1 MQRGSA
7 STSKYPKDVQW
18 RSLQQLKR
26 ERPADVSQVLKCAI
40 PHDVTKVLTT
50 ASSSTI
56 SPESKRARL
65 HSGSSIQLEKL
76 GLKLSGRIP
85 HVVLEECL
93 KCTENG
99 DKSGI
104 FSRLREFFG
113 EHLSVLS
120 ADSQIYCAKLLIQI
134 AIASRIVPIVN
145 TCLLYALHI
154 CKSADMKQNM
164 WDEILMLLTDDKDKK
179 EISLFNRPAI
189 YASVLSLF
197 EWALSE
203 GLRIG
208 EYMQQ
213 IICVAQES
221 VRSTDQNNRIAAIN
235 LFVTCLLKGK
245 ELCSVEECL
254 WLEKLLSKMV
264 EDRDS
269 RVRIA
274 AVKGLSTMAASG
286 RLLSFSIYQQVKN
299 LCENSSKI
307 VRTEALYILKIFA
320 DYRPE
325 TEVIGR
331 NGAKLRLVDDAFAAV
346 CHAINDV
353 EVTVRAVAARLLGDF
368 KQVSDSFLDQTLDK
382 KLLNAMRMS
391 KTRDGASK
399 KPQAYGLRRR
409 RSVATSEWSTGK
421 KLGEDVPVE
430 RFDEEQTS
438 IISSGACGAF
448 VTALEDEFMIVRQAG
463 VYSLGQLAADR
474 PFLAAAALD
483 HLADMFN
490 DEIEQVR
497 LDAVH
502 ALTPLVVHGI
512 LQKEQ
517 LDTILT
523 VLDDAFP
530 DSREALRVLL
540 SRSTLGTPDCLR
552 YVVKALLNC
561 MKRFPIDRQSVFK
574 YLFRCMSDL
583 GRRHAT
589 FVQLLS
595 DELLELHPVFDI
607 TEPAVDDQFYLAKLI
622 LILNAAS
629 THDPICS
636 LLPAFVVRHYKFL
649 RCSMPLLVPTIEAFS
664 DDSAPS
670 TSNLSINKKLAEAG
684 ERTRALLER
693 TYEMMQEASQ
703 SRSYQQRMIEKKLLL
718 KDMNA
723 LCEGDEGVAGTAQ
736 FLSCLLKILTQ
747 SELSVK
753 ILSHGGDL
761 QTALNAIDEGLR
773 LLERADNDFSCV
785 DKVMLAMLEEFH
797 FQLSILR
804 LAALFDMKPP
814 AYSNAAQLIEVEV
827 NRFKERCRSLAVSP
841 SESMAEVLIGIERIF
856 VSTQAKK
863 FISGSSLTDLFQSH
877 AVLPQKKF
885 ASLGSISIKWAQIV
899 EPSETPSE
907 PIRFVVG
914 LPLGISI
921 NILLHNFSKK
931 DISRFRIKTDYPDRS
946 SILFCPR
953 ESEFKEIAAHTY
965 RLLCKVLVQADNLWS
980 DSALVRFGCVL
991 KSQQLTDV
999 IPPLISGFTRASC
1012 IPVAESPFSNKQAS
1026 IEIPIQPIQAKA
1038 SC

>member
-1 MQRGSA
+1 MQQGSV
-7 STSKYPKDVQW
+7 STSKYSKDVQW
-18 RSLQQLKR
+18 RSLQRLKR
-26 ERPADVSQVLKCAI
+26 ERSADVSQVLKCVI
-40 PHDVTKVLTT
+40 PHEVTKLLTT
-50 ASSSTI
+50 TSSSTI
-56 SPESKRARL
+56 SPEPKKPRI
-65 HSGSSIQLEKL
+65 HSGSSTQLEKL

-99 DKSGI
+99 DKLEI

-120 ADSQIYCAKLLIQI
+120 VDSQIYCAKLLIQI
-134 AIASRIVPIVN
+134 AIASRVVTVSN

-154 CKSADMKQNM
+154 CKSADTKQNI
-164 WDEILMLLTDDKDKK
+164 WAEIVILMAGDKDKK
-179 EISLFNRPAI
+179 ETSLFHRPAI
-189 YASVLSLF
+189 YASLLSF
-197 EWALSE
+197 FDWALSE
-203 GLRIG
+203 SLKIDQ
-208 EYMQQ
+208 YMQQ
-213 IICVAQES
+213 IICVAEES
-221 VRSTDQNNRIAAIN
+221 IRLTDQNSRIAAIN
-235 LFVTCLLKGK
+235 FFVTCLVKGK
-245 ELCSVEECL
+245 ELCSVQEFL
-254 WLEKLLSKMV
+254 WLEKLLSKMA

-307 VRTEALYILKIFA
+307 VRTEALYILKVFA
-320 DYRPE
+320 DHRPE
-325 TEVIGR
+325 TEIVGR

-399 KPQAYGLRRR
+399 KPQAYGPRRR
-409 RSVATSEWSTGK
+409 RSQAISEWSTGK

-497 LDAVH
+497 LDAVR

-561 MKRFPIDRQSVFK
+561 MRRFPIDRQSIFK
-574 YLFRCMSDL
+574 CMSDL
-583 GRRHAT
+583 GRHHAT
-589 FVQLLS
+589 FLQLLS

-622 LILNAAS
+622 LILNGAS
-629 THDPICS
+629 VHDPICS
-636 LLPAFVVRHYKFL
+636 LLPAFAVRHYKFL
-649 RCSMPLLVPTIEAFS
+649 RCSMPLLVPLIEAFS
-664 DDSAPS
+664 DDGASSAN
-670 TSNLSINKKLAEAG
+670 NLSINKKLAEAG
-684 ERTRALLER
+684 VRTRALLER

-703 SRSYQQRMIEKKLLL
+703 SRSYQQRLIEKKLLL

-747 SELSVK
+747 CELSVK
-753 ILSHGGDL
+753 ILSYGGDL

-773 LLERADNDFSCV
+773 LLERVDNDFSSV
-785 DKVMLAMLEEFH
+785 DKVMLATLEEFH
-797 FQLSILR
+797 FQFSILR
-804 LAALFDMKPP
+804 LAALFDIKPS
-814 AYSNAAQLIEVEV
+814 AYTNAAQLIEAEV
-827 NRFKERCRSLAVSP
+827 IRFKERCRLLAVSP
-841 SESMAEVLIGIERIF
+841 SESMAEVLVGIEKIF
-856 VSTQAKK
+856 VTTQAEK
-863 FISGSSLTDLFQSH
+863 FINGSSLTALFQSH
-877 AVLPQKKF
+877 AILLQKKF
-885 ASLGSISIKWAQIV
+885 ASLGSISVKWVQIV
-899 EPSETPSE
+899 EPSETSSE

-946 SILFCPR
+946 STLFCPR
-953 ESEFKEIAAHTY
+953 EGEFKEIAAHTY
-965 RLLCKVLVQADNLWS
+965 RLLCNVLVQADNLWS
-980 DSALVRFGCVL
+980 DSARVRFGCVL
-991 KSQQLTDV
+991 KSQQITDV
-999 IPPLISGFTRASC
+999 IPPLVNGFTRSSC
-1012 IPVAESPFSNKQAS
+1012 IPVAESPFSNKQA
-1026 IEIPIQPIQAKA
+1026 IMEISIQPIQAKA

>member
-1 MQRGSA
+1 MQQERMSA
-7 STSKYPKDVQW
+7 SKYSKDLQC
-18 RSLQQLKR
+18 RSLHRLKR
-26 ERPADVSQVLKCAI
+26 ERPGDTSQISKVMF
-40 PHDVTKVLTT
+40 PHEVTKVL
-50 ASSSTI
+50 AAISSSTV
-56 SPESKRARL
+56 PPDSKRPRL
-65 HSGSSIQLEKL
+65 HSVPSTQSEKM

-85 HVVLEECL
+85 HMVLEECL

-99 DKSGI
+99 DKLGVL
-104 FSRLREFFG
+104 SRLREFFG

-120 ADSQIYCAKLLIQI
+120 ADSQFYCAKLLIQI
-134 AIASRIVPIVN
+134 ASSSRIVTITN

-154 CKSADMKQNM
+154 CKSADMKQNI
-164 WDEILMLLTDDKDKK
+164 WDEIVTLMADDKDKK
-179 EISLFNRPAI
+179 ETGVFHRPAV
-189 YASVLSLF
+189 YASLLALF

-203 GLRIG
+203 GLKIG
-208 EYMQQ
+208 QYIQEMN
-213 IICVAQES
+213 CMAEES

-235 LFVTCLLKGK
+235 LFVTCLLKSK
-245 ELCSVEECL
+245 EQCSIQEFL
-254 WLEKLLSKMV
+254 WLEKLLSTMA

-274 AVKGLSTMAASG
+274 AVKGLSAMATSG
-286 RLLSFSIYQQVKN
+286 RLLSFSLYQQVKN

-307 VRTEALYILKIFA
+307 VRKEALYILKAFA

-325 TEVIGR
+325 MEVIGR

-353 EVTVRAVAARLLGDF
+353 EVTVRAIAARLLGDF

-399 KPQAYGLRRR
+399 KPQAYGSRRR
-409 RSVATSEWSTGK
+409 RSQATSEWSTGK
-421 KLGEDVPVE
+421 KLGEDAPVE
-430 RFDEEQTS
+430 RFDEEQAS

-497 LDAVH
+497 LDAVR

-523 VLDDAFP
+523 VLDDALP
-530 DSREALRVLL
+530 DSREALCVLL

-561 MKRFPIDRQSVFK
+561 MRRFPIDRQSIFK
-574 YLFRCMSDL
+574 CMSDL

-629 THDPICS
+629 AHDPICS
-636 LLPAFVVRHYKFL
+636 LLPAFAVRHYKFL

-664 DDSAPS
+664 DDSTSS
-670 TSNLSINKKLAEAG
+670 TNNLSINKKLAEAG

-703 SRSYQQRMIEKKLLL
+703 SRSYQQRMIEKRLLI

-736 FLSCLLKILTQ
+736 LLSYLLKILTQ
-747 SELSVK
+747 CELTVK
-753 ILSHGGDL
+753 ILSCGDDL
-761 QTALNAIDEGLR
+761 QTALNAADEGLR
-773 LLERADNDFSCV
+773 LLECVGSNFSSV
-785 DKVMLAMLEEFH
+785 DKVMLATLEEFR

-804 LAALFDMKPP
+804 LAALFDMKPG
-814 AYSNAAQLIEVEV
+814 AYTNAAQLVEAEMI
-827 NRFKERCRSLAVSP
+827 RFRERCQSLVVSP
-841 SESMAEVLIGIERIF
+841 SQSTTEVLIGIERLF
-856 VSTQAKK
+856 AATQAKK
-863 FISGSSLTDLFQSH
+863 FISGSSLTALFQSH
-877 AVLPQKKF
+877 AVLLQKKF
-885 ASLGSISIKWAQIV
+885 TSLGSISIKWAEIV
-899 EPSETPSE
+899 EPSETPNE
-907 PIRFVVG
+907 PLRFVVG

-921 NILLHNFSKK
+921 NILLHNFSKN
-931 DISRFRIKTDYPDRS
+931 DIFQFRIKTDYPDRS

-953 ESEFKEIAAHTY
+953 ESEFKEISAQTY

-980 DSALVRFGCVL
+980 DSARVRFGCVL
-991 KSQQLTDV
+991 KSQQFMDV
-999 IPPLISGFTRASC
+999 IPPLGSGFTRSSC
-1012 IPVAESPFSNKQAS
+1012 IPLAESPFSNKQAAM
-1026 IEIPIQPIQAKA
+1026 EVLIQPIQAKA

>member
-1 MQRGSA
+1 QEMKLLNFTGSDHYLMQQSSVSA
-7 STSKYPKDVQW
+7 SKYSKELQW
-18 RSLQQLKR
+18 RSLHRLKR
-26 ERPADVSQVLKCAI
+26 DRPGEVPQVSKGIL
-40 PHDVTKVLTT
+40 PHEVTKVL
-50 ASSSTI
+50 AIVSSSTVL
-56 SPESKRARL
+56 SDPKRPRL
-65 HSGSSIQLEKL
+65 HSSSCTQFEKV
-76 GLKLSGRIP
+76 GLKLSGRIA

-93 KCTENG
+93 KCIENG
-99 DKSGI
+99 DKLGI
-104 FSRLREFFG
+104 FLRLREFFG
-113 EHLSVLS
+113 EHLSVLNV
-120 ADSQIYCAKLLIQI
+120 DSQICCAKLLIQI
-134 AIASRIVPIVN
+134 AITSKIMAISN

-154 CKSADMKQNM
+154 CKSTNMKQDI
-164 WDEILMLLTDDKDKK
+164 WDEIILLIADKDKK
-179 EISLFNRPAI
+179 EASLFHRSGI
-189 YASVLSLF
+189 YTSLLALF
-197 EWALSE
+197 EWAIAE
-203 GLRIG
+203 GLKLG
-208 EYMQQ
+208 QFMQQ
-213 IICVAQES
+213 MNGVAEENKEQCSSQE
-221 VRSTDQNNRIAAIN
+221 
-235 LFVTCLLKGK
+235 F
-245 ELCSVEECL
+245 L

-286 RLLSFSIYQQVKN
+286 RLLNFSIYQQVKN
-299 LCENSSKI
+299 LCENSSKT

-325 TEVIGR
+325 TEIIGR
-331 NGAKLRLVDDAFAAV
+331 NGAKLRLVDDAFATV

-353 EVTVRAVAARLLGDF
+353 EVTVRATAARLLGDF
-368 KQVSDSFLDQTLDK
+368 QQVSDSFLDQTLDK

-399 KPQAYGLRRR
+399 KPLAYGLRRR
-409 RSVATSEWSTGK
+409 RSQATSEWSTGK

-430 RFDEEQTS
+430 RFDEEQAS

-497 LDAVH
+497 LDAVR

-552 YVVKALLNC
+552 YAIKALLNC
-561 MKRFPIDRQSVFK
+561 MRRFPIDRQSIFK
-574 YLFRCMSDL
+574 CMSDL

-629 THDPICS
+629 AHDPVCS
-636 LLPAFVVRHYKFL
+636 LLPPFVVRHYKFL

-664 DDSAPS
+664 DDNASS
-670 TSNLSINKKLAEAG
+670 TNNLSINKKLTKAG
-684 ERTRALLER
+684 ERTRALLEH

-703 SRSYQQRMIEKKLLL
+703 SRSYEQRMTEKKLLL
-718 KDMNA
+718 KDMNS

-736 FLSCLLKILTQ
+736 FLSCLLKILMQ
-747 SELSVK
+747 CELSVK
-753 ILSHGGDL
+753 ILSYDGDL
-761 QTALNAIDEGLR
+761 QTALNAVDEGLR
-773 LLERADNDFSCV
+773 LLERVDNDFSSV
-785 DKVMLAMLEEFH
+785 DKVMLATLEEFH
-797 FQLSILR
+797 FQLSVLR
-804 LAALFDMKPP
+804 LAALFDIKPG
-814 AYSNAAQLIEVEV
+814 AYTNAAQLIEAEV
-827 NRFKERCRSLAVSP
+827 FRFKERCRSLAVSP
-841 SESMAEVLIGIERIF
+841 SESMAEVLIGIERLF
-856 VSTQAKK
+856 VATQTKK
-863 FISGSSLTDLFQSH
+863 FISGSSLTALFQSH
-877 AVLPQKKF
+877 SVLLQKKF

-921 NILLHNFSKK
+921 NILLHNFSKN
-931 DISRFRIKTDYPDRS
+931 DISRFRIKADYPDRS
-946 SILFCPR
+946 STLFCPR
-953 ESEFKEIAAHTY
+953 ESDFKEIAAQTY

-980 DSALVRFGCVL
+980 DSARVRFGCVL
-991 KSQQLTDV
+991 KSQQFMDAV
-999 IPPLISGFTRASC
+999 PSVNGFTRSSC
-1012 IPVAESPFSNKQAS
+1012 IPIAESPFSNKQAAM
-1026 IEIPIQPIQAKA
+1026 EISIQPIQAKA

>member
-1 MQRGSA
+1 MQHGSV
-7 STSKYPKDVQW
+7 SVSKYSKD
-18 RSLQQLKR
+18 LQCRPLHRLKR
-26 ERPADVSQVLKCAI
+26 EKPGDAPQVSKGVL
-40 PHDVTKVLTT
+40 PHEVTRVLATV
-50 ASSSTI
+50 SSSTI
-56 SPESKRARL
+56 PDSKRSRL
-65 HSGSSIQLEKL
+65 HSFSSVQSEKL
-76 GLKLSGRIP
+76 GLKLSGRIS

-99 DKSGI
+99 DKLGV

-120 ADSQIYCAKLLIQI
+120 VDSQFYCAKLLIQI
-134 AIASRIVPIVN
+134 AKASRIVAATN

-154 CKSADMKQNM
+154 CKSVDMKQNI
-164 WDEILMLLTDDKDKK
+164 WDEIVVLMANDKDKR
-179 EISLFNRPAI
+179 ETSLFHRPAT
-189 YASVLSLF
+189 YASLLALF

-203 GLRIG
+203 GLKIG
-208 EYMQQ
+208 QYMQQ
-213 IICVAQES
+213 MNFMAEES
-221 VRSTDQNNRIAAIN
+221 MRSTDQNNRIAALN
-235 LFVTCLLKGK
+235 LFVTCLLKSK
-245 ELCSVEECL
+245 MQCSVQEFL
-254 WLEKLLSKMV
+254 WLEKLLSKMA

-274 AVKGLSTMAASG
+274 AVKGLSTMAAGG

-307 VRTEALYILKIFA
+307 VRTEALYILKLFA
-320 DYRPE
+320 DHRPE

-353 EVTVRAVAARLLGDF
+353 EVTVRAIAARLLGDF
-368 KQVSDSFLDQTLDK
+368 QQ
-382 KLLNAMRMS
+382 MS

-399 KPQAYGLRRR
+399 KPQVYGLRCR
-409 RSVATSEWSTGK
+409 RSQATSEWSTGK

-430 RFDEEQTS
+430 RFDEEQAS

-463 VYSLGQLAADR
+463 VYSLGQLASAR

-497 LDAVH
+497 LDAVR

-540 SRSTLGTPDCLR
+540 SRSTVGTPDCLL
-552 YVVKALLNC
+552 YVAKALLNC
-561 MKRFPIDRQSVFK
+561 MRRFPIDRQSIFK
-574 YLFRCMSDL
+574 CMSDL
-583 GRRHAT
+583 GRHHAT

-629 THDPICS
+629 VHDPICS
-636 LLPAFVVRHYKFL
+636 LLPAFAVRHYKFL
-649 RCSMPLLVPTIEAFS
+649 RCSMPLLVPAIDAFS
-664 DDSAPS
+664 DNNTSS
-670 TSNLSINKKLAEAG
+670 TNNISINKKLAEAG
-684 ERTRALLER
+684 ERTRAILER

-747 SELSVK
+747 CELSVK
-753 ILSHGGDL
+753 ILSYGGDL
-761 QTALNAIDEGLR
+761 ETALKAIDEGFR
-773 LLERADNDFSCV
+773 LLEHIDNNFSSV
-785 DKVMLAMLEEFH
+785 DKVMLGTLEEFH

-804 LAALFDMKPP
+804 LAALFDIKPGT
-814 AYSNAAQLIEVEV
+814 YTNAAQLIEAEV
-827 NRFKERCRSLAVSP
+827 IRFKERCRSLAVSP
-841 SESMAEVLIGIERIF
+841 SESTAEVLIGVEKLF
-856 VSTQAKK
+856 VAAQAKK
-863 FISGSSLTDLFQSH
+863 FISGSSLTALFQSH
-877 AVLPQKKF
+877 AVLLQKKF
-885 ASLGSISIKWAQIV
+885 ASLGSISVKWAQIV
-899 EPSETPSE
+899 EPSETPNE
-907 PIRFVVG
+907 PVRFVVG

-921 NILLHNFSKK
+921 NVLLHNFSKN

-946 SILFCPR
+946 SVLFCPR
-953 ESEFKEIAAHTY
+953 ESEFKKIAAQTY
-965 RLLCKVLVQADNLWS
+965 RLLCKVLVQADNIWS
-980 DSALVRFGCVL
+980 DSARVHFGCVL
-991 KSQQLTDV
+991 KSQQFTDAMSSLA
-999 IPPLISGFTRASC
+999 IGYTRSLC
-1012 IPVAESPFSNKQAS
+1012 IPVAESPFSNKQATM
-1026 IEIPIQPIQAKA
+1026 EIPIQPVQAKA

>member
-1 MQRGSA
+1 MQHGSA
-7 STSKYPKDVQW
+7 SVSKYSKDLQC
-18 RSLQQLKR
+18 RSLHRLKR
-26 ERPADVSQVLKCAI
+26 ERPSDAPQVSKGV
-40 PHDVTKVLTT
+40 PSYEVTRVVATV
-50 ASSSTI
+50 SSSTV
-56 SPESKRARL
+56 SDSKRPRL
-65 HSGSSIQLEKL
+65 HSFSKTQSEKL
-76 GLKLSGRIP
+76 GLKLSGRIS

-99 DKSGI
+99 DKLGV

-120 ADSQIYCAKLLIQI
+120 VDSRFCCAKLLIQI
-134 AIASRIVPIVN
+134 ARASRIVAITN

-154 CKSADMKQNM
+154 CKSVDMKQNI
-164 WDEILMLLTDDKDKK
+164 WDEIVVLMANDKDKR
-179 EISLFNRPAI
+179 ETSIFHRPAT
-189 YASVLSLF
+189 YASLLALF

-203 GLRIG
+203 GLKMG
-208 EYMQQ
+208 QYMQQ
-213 IICVAQES
+213 MNCMAEES
-221 VRSTDQNNRIAAIN
+221 MRSTDQNNRIAAVN
-235 LFVTCLLKGK
+235 FFVTCLLKSK
-245 ELCSVEECL
+245 MQCSVQEFL
-254 WLEKLLSKMV
+254 WLEKLLSKMA

-307 VRTEALYILKIFA
+307 VRTEALYILKLFA
-320 DYRPE
+320 DHRPE

-353 EVTVRAVAARLLGDF
+353 EVTVRAIAARLLGDF
-368 KQVSDSFLDQTLDK
+368 QQVSDSFLDQTLDK
-382 KLLNAMRMS
+382 KLLNMS
-391 KTRDGASK
+391 KTRDGVSK

-409 RSVATSEWSTGK
+409 RLQATSEWSTGK

-430 RFDEEQTS
+430 RFDEEQAS

-463 VYSLGQLAADR
+463 VYSLGQLASAR

-497 LDAVH
+497 LDAVR

-540 SRSTLGTPDCLR
+540 SRSTLGTPDCLL
-552 YVVKALLNC
+552 YVAKALLNC
-561 MKRFPIDRQSVFK
+561 MRRFPIDRQSIFK
-574 YLFRCMSDL
+574 CMSDL
-583 GRRHAT
+583 GRHHAT

-629 THDPICS
+629 VHDPICS
-636 LLPAFVVRHYKFL
+636 LLPAFAVRHYKFL
-649 RCSMPLLVPTIEAFS
+649 RCSMPLLVPAIDAFS
-664 DDSAPS
+664 DDN
-670 TSNLSINKKLAEAG
+670 TSNTNNISMNKKLAEAG
-684 ERTRALLER
+684 ERTRAILER

-747 SELSVK
+747 YELSVK
-753 ILSHGGDL
+753 ILSYGGDL
-761 QTALNAIDEGLR
+761 ETALNAIDEGFR
-773 LLERADNDFSCV
+773 LLEHIDNNFSSV
-785 DKVMLAMLEEFH
+785 DKMMLGTLEEFH

-804 LAALFDMKPP
+804 LAALFDIKPG
-814 AYSNAAQLIEVEV
+814 AYTNAAQLIEVEV
-827 NRFKERCRSLAVSP
+827 IRFKERCRSLTVSP
-841 SESMAEVLIGIERIF
+841 SESTAEVLIGVEKLI
-856 VSTQAKK
+856 VATQAKK
-863 FISGSSLTDLFQSH
+863 FISGSSLTALLQSH
-877 AVLPQKKF
+877 AVLLQKKF
-885 ASLGSISIKWAQIV
+885 ASLGSISVKWAQIV

-907 PIRFVVG
+907 PVCFVAG
-914 LPLGISI
+914 LPLGIPM
-921 NILLHNFSKK
+921 NILLHNFSKN

-946 SILFCPR
+946 SVLFCPR
-953 ESEFKEIAAHTY
+953 ESEFKKIAAQTY
-965 RLLCKVLVQADNLWS
+965 RLLCKVLVQADNIWS
-980 DSALVRFGCVL
+980 DSARVHFGCVL
-991 KSQQLTDV
+991 KSQQFTDAMPSLV
-999 IPPLISGFTRASC
+999 ISCTRSLC
-1012 IPVAESPFSNKQAS
+1012 IPVAESPFTNKQATM
-1026 IEIPIQPIQAKA
+1026 EIPIQPVQAKA

>member
-1 MQRGSA
+1 MQHGSA
-7 STSKYPKDVQW
+7 SVSKYSKDLQC
-18 RSLQQLKR
+18 RSLHRLKR
-26 ERPADVSQVLKCAI
+26 ERPSDAPQVSKGV
-40 PHDVTKVLTT
+40 PSYEVTRVVATV
-50 ASSSTI
+50 SSSTV
-56 SPESKRARL
+56 SDSKRPRL
-65 HSGSSIQLEKL
+65 HSFSKTQSEKL
-76 GLKLSGRIP
+76 GLKLSGRIS

-99 DKSGI
+99 DKLGI
-104 FSRLREFFG
+104 F
-113 EHLSVLS
+113 H
-120 ADSQIYCAKLLIQI
+120 
-134 AIASRIVPIVN
+134 
-145 TCLLYALHI
+145 
-154 CKSADMKQNM
+154 
-164 WDEILMLLTDDKDKK
+164 
-179 EISLFNRPAI
+179 RPAT
-189 YASVLSLF
+189 YASLLALF

-203 GLRIG
+203 GLKMG
-208 EYMQQ
+208 QYMQQ
-213 IICVAQES
+213 MNCMAEES
-221 VRSTDQNNRIAAIN
+221 MRSTDQNNRIAAVN
-235 LFVTCLLKGK
+235 FFVTCLLKSK
-245 ELCSVEECL
+245 MQCSVQEFL
-254 WLEKLLSKMV
+254 WLEKLLSKMA

-307 VRTEALYILKIFA
+307 VRTEALYILKLFA
-320 DYRPE
+320 DHRPE

-353 EVTVRAVAARLLGDF
+353 EVTVRAIAARLLGDF
-368 KQVSDSFLDQTLDK
+368 QQ
-382 KLLNAMRMS
+382 MS
-391 KTRDGASK
+391 KTRDGVSK

-409 RSVATSEWSTGK
+409 RLQATSEWSTGK

-430 RFDEEQTS
+430 RFDEEQAS

-463 VYSLGQLAADR
+463 VYSLGQLASAR

-497 LDAVH
+497 LDAVR

-540 SRSTLGTPDCLR
+540 SRSTLGTPDCLL
-552 YVVKALLNC
+552 YVAKALLNC
-561 MKRFPIDRQSVFK
+561 MRRFPIDRQSIFK
-574 YLFRCMSDL
+574 CMSDL
-583 GRRHAT
+583 GRHHAT

-629 THDPICS
+629 VHDPICS
-636 LLPAFVVRHYKFL
+636 LLPAFAVRHYKFL
-649 RCSMPLLVPTIEAFS
+649 RCSMPLLVPAIDAFS
-664 DDSAPS
+664 DDN
-670 TSNLSINKKLAEAG
+670 TSNTNNISMNKKLAEAG
-684 ERTRALLER
+684 ERTRAILER

-747 SELSVK
+747 YELSVK
-753 ILSHGGDL
+753 ILSYGGDL
-761 QTALNAIDEGLR
+761 ETALNAIDEGFR
-773 LLERADNDFSCV
+773 LLEHIDNNFSSV
-785 DKVMLAMLEEFH
+785 DKMMLGTLEEFH

-804 LAALFDMKPP
+804 LAALFDIKPG
-814 AYSNAAQLIEVEV
+814 AYTNAAQLIEVEV
-827 NRFKERCRSLAVSP
+827 IRFKERCRSLTVSP
-841 SESMAEVLIGIERIF
+841 SESTAEVLIGVEKLI
-856 VSTQAKK
+856 VATQAKK
-863 FISGSSLTDLFQSH
+863 FISGSSLTALLQSH
-877 AVLPQKKF
+877 AVLLQKKF
-885 ASLGSISIKWAQIV
+885 ASLGSISVKWAQIV

-907 PIRFVVG
+907 PVCFVAG
-914 LPLGISI
+914 LPLGIPM
-921 NILLHNFSKK
+921 NILLHNFSKN

-946 SILFCPR
+946 SVLFCPR
-953 ESEFKEIAAHTY
+953 ESEFKKIAAQTY
-965 RLLCKVLVQADNLWS
+965 RLLCKVLVQADNIWS
-980 DSALVRFGCVL
+980 DSARVHFGCVL
-991 KSQQLTDV
+991 KSQQFTDAMPSLV
-999 IPPLISGFTRASC
+999 ISCTRSLC
-1012 IPVAESPFSNKQAS
+1012 IPVAESPFTNKQATM
-1026 IEIPIQPIQAKA
+1026 EIPIQPVQAKA